1 MHACQCVSLLSCP
14 TLGDPMDCSLP
25 SSSVHGFH
33 QARVLEWGAML
44 GSCWPRDRICISY
57 VSGIGLGLG
66 LAPPEKQLLLLL
78 NMPMVTFYLWSDPH
92 TCSVWYHLT
101 PHNFMFLFFFLSL
114 DHRAQFKLY
123 YIFKDG
129 VCSLSRFFTKPILF
143 NDLRIFVSLEY
154 PSHLAYRKHST
165 TLELWKQW
173 VENDQK

>member
-1 MHACQCVSLLSCP
+1 MPMHSCQCVSLLSCP

-101 PHNFMFLFFFLSL
+101 PHNFMFLFFFWALTIEHSLSYITFSRMVFALSL
-114 DHRAQFKLY
+114 ASLLNRFSLM
-123 YIFKDG
+123 IFAF
-129 VCSLSRFFTKPILF
+129 S
-143 NDLRIFVSLEY
+143 Y
-154 PSHLAYRKHST
+154 P
-165 TLELWKQW
+165 
-173 VENDQK
+173 